1 MTAVLLAD
9 DHALIRRGLH
19 DALGDEGLRIAGEAG
34 SWAELEPLLGR
45 VAFDVLV
52 LDIQLPG
59 PSGLDILP
67 LLAQRPVPVRTLVL
81 SMYPEDPYALRA
93 LAAGACGY
101 VTKSTDTR
109 VLVEA
114 IRCVA
119 GGGRWVSE
127 AIARLQAAAAP
138 GAEGLPHER
147 LTARERLL
155 LVLLAQG
162 LPLPEVAKR
171 LAAEPRAAAVWRAR
185 LLEKMKMAGNAEL
198 AHYAVKHGLLPAG

>member
-1 MTAVLLAD
+1 MTALLLAD

-19 DALGDEGLRIAGEAG
+19 DALADEGLRIAGEAG
-34 SWAELEPLLGR
+34 SWTELEPLLAQ

-59 PSGLDILP
+59 PSGLEILQT
-67 LLAQRPVPVRTLVL
+67 LAQRPAPPRTLVL

-101 VTKSTDTR
+101 VTKSADPR

-127 AIARLQAAAAP
+127 AIARLQAAAAAGTG
-138 GAEGLPHER
+138 GAAHER

-162 LPLPEVAKR
+162 LPLPEVAR
-171 LAAEPRAAAVWRAR
+171 HLAAEPRAVAVWRAR

-198 AHYAVKHGLLPAG
+198 AHYAVRHGLMAG